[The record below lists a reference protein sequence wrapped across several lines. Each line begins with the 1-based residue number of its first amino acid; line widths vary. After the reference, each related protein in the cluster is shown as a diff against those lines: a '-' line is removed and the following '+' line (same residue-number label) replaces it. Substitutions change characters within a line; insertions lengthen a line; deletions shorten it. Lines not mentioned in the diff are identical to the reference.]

1 MADPFSDARLE
12 QILMSVG
19 AHLELGAPSAP
30 SAPSVHRGSTWL
42 RRLAVAAVILIALL
56 VVGLAVAPVRSAVAD
71 WLGIGKTHVVKVP
84 GGVDIGGLPLIQDR
98 LRPVSRDDAA
108 AVLGGPLPTVAAL
121 GEPQIVVLPTE
132 GGVLMGWTQG
142 NTTLWVHPIDVDPKL
157 FLQKLV
163 AVGENVEPVE
173 GVGEAAL
180 YVEGTHILETPG
192 RRLAARSV
200 LLWVQDG
207 VEYRL
212 ESDLSR
218 DEMIDV
224 AKSVER

>member
-1 MADPFSDARLE
+1 M
-12 QILMSVG
+12 
-19 AHLELGAPSAP
+19 
-30 SAPSVHRGSTWL
+30 

-56 VVGLAVAPVRSAVAD
+56 VVGLAVAPVRSAVAG
-71 WLGIGKTHVVKVP
+71 WLGIGNTHVVKVP
-84 GGVDIGGLPLIQDR
+84 GGVDTSGLPLIQER
-98 LRPVSRDDAA
+98 LRPVSRDEAEG
-108 AVLGGPLPTVAAL
+108 LLRHPLPTVAAL
-121 GEPQIVVLPTE
+121 GDPQIVVLPPE
-132 GGVLMGWTQG
+132 GGVIMGWAEG
-142 NTTLWVHPIDVDPKL
+142 NTTLWVSPLDIDPKL

-163 AVGENVEPVE
+163 AVGEKVEPVE
-173 GVGEAAL
+173 GVGDAAL

-192 RRLAARSV
+192 RRLAASSV

-224 AKSVER
+224 AKSVQP

>member
-1 MADPFSDARLE
+1 MADPFSDAHLE
-12 QILMSVG
+12 EILISVG
-19 AHLELGAPSAP
+19 AHLEVGAPS
-30 SAPSVHRGSTWL
+30 SPSVHRGAPWL
-42 RRLAVAAVILIALL
+42 HRLVVAAVILIALL

-71 WLGIGKTHVVKVP
+71 WLGIGSTHVVEVP
-84 GGVDIGGLPLIQDR
+84 GGVDTSGLSLIQER
-98 LRPVSRDDAA
+98 LTRVSSDEAERA
-108 AVLGGPLPTVAAL
+108 LRHPLPTVDAL
-121 GEPQIVVLPTE
+121 GDPQVVVLPPE
-132 GGVLMGWTQG
+132 GGVIMGWAES
-142 NTTLWVHPIDVDPKL
+142 NTTLWVRSIDIDPKV

-163 AVGENVEPVE
+163 AVGEKVEPVD

-192 RRLAARSV
+192 RTLAARSV
-200 LLWVQDG
+200 LLWMQDG

-224 AKSVER
+224 AKSLRP

>member
-1 MADPFSDARLE
+1 
-12 QILMSVG
+12 
-19 AHLELGAPSAP
+19 
-30 SAPSVHRGSTWL
+30 L

-71 WLGIGKTHVVKVP
+71 WLGIGSTHVVKVP
-84 GGVDIGGLPLIQDR
+84 GGVDTSGLPLIQDR
-98 LRPVSRDDAA
+98 LRPVSRDEAEG
-108 AVLGGPLPTVAAL
+108 VLRHPLPTVGAL
-121 GEPQIVVLPTE
+121 GDPQIVVPPPE
-132 GGVLMGWTQG
+132 GGVLMGWTEG
-142 NTTLWVHPIDVDPKL
+142 NTTLWVHAIDIDPKL

-173 GVGEAAL
+173 GVGNAAL

-192 RRLAARSV
+192 RTLAARSV
-200 LLWVQDG
+200 LLWVRDG

-224 AKSVER
+224 AKSVLP

>member
-1 MADPFSDARLE
+1 MADTFSDARLE
-12 QILMSVG
+12 EILMSVG
-19 AHLELGAPSAP
+19 AHLDVGAPA
-30 SAPSVHRGSTWL
+30 APSVHRHSTWL

-71 WLGIGKTHVVKVP
+71 WLGIGSTHVVKVP
-84 GGVDIGGLPLIQDR
+84 GGVDTSGLPLIQER
-98 LRPVSRDDAA
+98 LRPVSRDEAEG
-108 AVLGGPLPTVAAL
+108 VLRRPLPTVAAL
-121 GEPQIVVLPTE
+121 GDPQIVVLPPE
-132 GGVLMGWTQG
+132 GGVLMGWTEG
-142 NTTLWVHPIDVDPKL
+142 NTTLWVHPIDIDPEL

-173 GVGEAAL
+173 GVGDAAL

-224 AKSVER
+224 AKSVRP

>member
-1 MADPFSDARLE
+1 MADTFSDAHLE
-12 QILMSVG
+12 EILMSVG
-19 AHLELGAPSAP
+19 AHLEVGAPAAPSA
-30 SAPSVHRGSTWL
+30 HRHSTWL

-71 WLGIGKTHVVKVP
+71 WLGIGSTHVVKVP
-84 GGVDIGGLPLIQDR
+84 GGVDTSGLPLIQER
-98 LRPVSRDDAA
+98 LRPVSRAEA
-108 AVLGGPLPTVAAL
+108 EAVLRDPLPTVAAL
-121 GEPQIVVLPTE
+121 GDPQIVVLPPE
-132 GGVLMGWTQG
+132 GGVLMGWTEG
-142 NTTLWVHPIDVDPKL
+142 DTTLWVHPIDIDPDL

-224 AKSVER
+224 AKSVQP

>member
-1 MADPFSDARLE
+1 M
-12 QILMSVG
+12 
-19 AHLELGAPSAP
+19 
-30 SAPSVHRGSTWL
+30 
-42 RRLAVAAVILIALL
+42 
-56 VVGLAVAPVRSAVAD
+56 
-71 WLGIGKTHVVKVP
+71 VKVP
-84 GGVDIGGLPLIQDR
+84 GGVDTSGLPLIQER
-98 LRPVSRDDAA
+98 LRPVSRAEA
-108 AVLGGPLPTVAAL
+108 EAVLRHPLPTVAAL
-121 GEPQIVVLPTE
+121 GDPQIVVLPPE
-132 GGVLMGWTQG
+132 GGVLMGWTEG
-142 NTTLWVHPIDVDPKL
+142 NTTLWVHPIDIDPDL

-224 AKSVER
+224 AKSVQP